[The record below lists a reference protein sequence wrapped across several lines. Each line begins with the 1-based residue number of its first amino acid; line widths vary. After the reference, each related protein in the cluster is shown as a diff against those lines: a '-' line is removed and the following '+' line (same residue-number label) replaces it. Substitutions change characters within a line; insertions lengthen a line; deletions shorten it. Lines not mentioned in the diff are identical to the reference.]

1 MSSSSIV
8 CCKRC
13 QAHGSDAAATY
24 RGYPGL
30 WRNWLRPLL
39 SGLGKPM
46 AGRAG
51 PFDLTAPLDATK
63 DRSNDCAVHARTMES
78 LDVKVESR
86 VKAIIHLGPETYLA
100 QANKGRL
107 ISEQLNS
114 VKEQSMSFLKD
125 FITKHNI
132 PSDIPDEPEEIS
144 SEDDNDKILSPVPPV
159 KKSKKLIID

>member
-1 MSSSSIV
+1 
-8 CCKRC
+8 
-13 QAHGSDAAATY
+13 
-24 RGYPGL
+24 
-30 WRNWLRPLL
+30 
-39 SGLGKPM
+39 
-46 AGRAG
+46 
-51 PFDLTAPLDATK
+51 
-63 DRSNDCAVHARTMES
+63 MEA

-114 VKEQSMSFLKD
+114 VKEQSMRFLKD

-144 SEDDNDKILSPVPPV
+144 SEDDNDN
-159 KKSKKLIID
+159 IISCASGEEIKEADNRLMNC